1 MGSAVGI
8 IRGPRVTMAFSFEDE
23 MAGELA
29 GIDSANLRRAVRE
42 MGSPQGPRVRLEGR
56 EVLNFSANDY
66 LGLANH
72 PALKEAATAAI
83 GKFGAGAG
91 AARLISGSQSPH
103 HELENAL
110 AMFKGTEAALTFSS
124 GYASALGTIP
134 ALVGQGDVVV
144 LDKLV
149 HASLVDAAKLSGAKL
164 RVCKHNDLADL
175 ARLLEWAAGRGG
187 RTLVVAESV
196 YSMDGD
202 LAPLLNLV
210 ELKEQHGAWLML
222 DEAHATGL
230 YGEGRRGVAEEF
242 GVAHRVEV
250 QMGTLGKA
258 LGASGGYI
266 CGSNE
271 LIDLL
276 RHRARSF
283 VFSTAP
289 MPAQSAAARAGI
301 EVVES
306 AEGEE
311 RRTRLWSLVDQ
322 LKNGL
327 IARGWK
333 LPVVQSAILPLR
345 LGAEADAVVL
355 SERLLE
361 AGVFVPAIRY
371 PTVARGEA
379 RLRITV
385 SASHSA
391 DDIKK
396 LLETLGEEKGD
407 A

>member
-1 MGSAVGI
+1 M
-8 IRGPRVTMAFSFEDE
+8 TDSFQEKL
-23 MAGELA
+23 AGELA
-29 GIDSANLRRAVRE
+29 GIESADLRRTVRE
-42 MGSPQGPRVRLEGR
+42 VASAQGARVWLEGR
-56 EVLNFSANDY
+56 EVLNFSSNDY

-72 PALKEAATAAI
+72 PALKESAVQAI
-83 GKFGAGAG
+83 ENFGTGAG

-110 AMFKGTEAALTFSS
+110 ANFKGTESALAFSS
-124 GYASALGTIP
+124 GYAAALGTIP
-134 ALVGQGDVVV
+134 ALVGTGDVVV

-164 RVCKHNDLADL
+164 RVSKHNDLADL
-175 ARLLEWAAGRGG
+175 ARILEWAAEQGG

-242 GVAHRVEV
+242 GVAARVEV

-258 LGASGGYI
+258 LGAAGGYI

-271 LIDLL
+271 LVDLL

-301 EVVES
+301 KVVES

-311 RRTRLWSLVDQ
+311 RRTRLWSLVDE

-327 IARGWK
+327 IGLGWQ
-333 LPVVQSAILPLR
+333 LPVVQSAILPLMV
-345 LGAEADAVVL
+345 GAEAEAIAL
-355 SERLLE
+355 SEQLLE
-361 AGVFVPAIRY
+361 AGVFVPPIRY

-385 SASHSA
+385 SAAHSS

-396 LLETLGEEKGD
+396 LLEVLGERKR
-407 A
+407 

>member
-42 MGSPQGPRVRLEGR
+42 MGSPQGPRVWLEGR

-289 MPAQSAAARAGI
+289 MPAQAAAARAGI

-385 SASHSA
+385 SAAHSA

>member
-1 MGSAVGI
+1 MI
-8 IRGPRVTMAFSFEDE
+8 DSFQEKL
-23 MAGELA
+23 AGELA
-29 GIDSANLRRAVRE
+29 GIESADLRRTVRE
-42 MGSPQGPRVRLEGR
+42 VASAQGARVRLEGR
-56 EVLNFSANDY
+56 EVLNFSSNDY

-72 PALKEAATAAI
+72 PALKESAVQAI
-83 GKFGAGAG
+83 ENFGTGAG

-103 HELENAL
+103 HELESVL
-110 AMFKGTEAALTFSS
+110 ANFKGTESALAFSS
-124 GYASALGTIP
+124 GYAAAIGTIP
-134 ALVGQGDVVV
+134 ALVGTGDVVV

-164 RVCKHNDLADL
+164 RVSKHNDLADL
-175 ARLLEWAAGRGG
+175 ARILEWAAEQGG
-187 RTLVVAESV
+187 RILVVAESV

-242 GVAHRVEV
+242 GVAARVEV

-258 LGASGGYI
+258 LGAAGGYI

-271 LIDLL
+271 LVDLL
-276 RHRARSF
+276 RHSARSF

-289 MPAQSAAARAGI
+289 MPAQATAARAGI
-301 EVVES
+301 KVVES

-311 RRTRLWSLVDQ
+311 RRTRLWGLVDE

-327 IARGWK
+327 IGLGWQ
-333 LPVVQSAILPLR
+333 LPVVQSAILPLMV
-345 LGAEADAVVL
+345 GAEAEAIAL
-355 SERLLE
+355 SEQLLE
-361 AGVFVPAIRY
+361 AGVFVPPIRY

-385 SASHSA
+385 SAAHSS

-396 LLETLGEEKGD
+396 LLEVLGERQR
-407 A
+407 

>member
-1 MGSAVGI
+1 M
-8 IRGPRVTMAFSFEDE
+8 TDSFQEKL
-23 MAGELA
+23 AGELA
-29 GIDSANLRRAVRE
+29 GIESADLRRTVRE
-42 MGSPQGPRVRLEGR
+42 VASAQGAWIRLEGR
-56 EVLNFSANDY
+56 EVLNFSSNDY

-72 PALKEAATAAI
+72 SALKEAATAAI
-83 GKFGAGAG
+83 KKFGAGAG

-110 AMFKGTEAALTFSS
+110 ANFKGTEAALAFSS
-124 GYASALGTIP
+124 GYAAALGTIP
-134 ALVGQGDVVV
+134 ALVGTGDVVV
-144 LDKLV
+144 IDKLV

-175 ARLLEWAAGRGG
+175 ARLLEWAAGQGA

-242 GVAHRVEV
+242 GVADRVEV

-258 LGASGGYI
+258 LGAAGGYI

-271 LIDLL
+271 LVDLL

-289 MPAQSAAARAGI
+289 MPAQAAAARAGI
-301 EVVES
+301 EVVQS

-311 RRTRLWSLVDQ
+311 RRTRLWSLVDE

-333 LPVVQSAILPLR
+333 LPVVQSAILPLII
-345 LGAEADAVVL
+345 GGETEAVAL
-355 SERLLE
+355 SEQLLE
-361 AGVFVPAIRY
+361 RGVFVPAIRY
-371 PTVARGEA
+371 PTVAHGEA

-385 SASHSA
+385 NAAHSSG
-391 DDIKK
+391 DIEK
-396 LLETLGEEKGD
+396 LLEVLGEGIEEGKSD

>member
-1 MGSAVGI
+1 MI
-8 IRGPRVTMAFSFEDE
+8 DSFQEKL
-23 MAGELA
+23 AGELA
-29 GIDSANLRRAVRE
+29 GIESADLRRTVRE
-42 MGSPQGPRVRLEGR
+42 VASAQGARVRLEGR
-56 EVLNFSANDY
+56 EVLNFSSNDY

-72 PALKEAATAAI
+72 PALKESAVQAI
-83 GKFGAGAG
+83 ENFGTGAG

-103 HELENAL
+103 HELESVL
-110 AMFKGTEAALTFSS
+110 ANFKGTESALAFSS
-124 GYASALGTIP
+124 GYAAAIGTIP
-134 ALVGQGDVVV
+134 ALVGTGDVVV

-164 RVCKHNDLADL
+164 RVSKHNDLADL
-175 ARLLEWAAGRGG
+175 ARILEWAAEQGG
-187 RTLVVAESV
+187 RILVVAESV

-242 GVAHRVEV
+242 DVAARVEV

-258 LGASGGYI
+258 LGAAGGYI

-271 LIDLL
+271 LVDLL

-289 MPAQSAAARAGI
+289 MPAQAAAARAGI
-301 EVVES
+301 KVLES
-306 AEGEE
+306 TEGEE
-311 RRTRLWSLVDQ
+311 RRTRLWSLVDE

-327 IARGWK
+327 IGLGWQ
-333 LPVVQSAILPLR
+333 LPVVQSAILPLMV
-345 LGAEADAVVL
+345 GAEAEAIAL
-355 SERLLE
+355 SEQLLE
-361 AGVFVPAIRY
+361 AGVFVPPIRY

-385 SASHSA
+385 SAAHSS

-396 LLETLGEEKGD
+396 LLEVLGERQR
-407 A
+407 

>member
-1 MGSAVGI
+1 M
-8 IRGPRVTMAFSFEDE
+8 TDSFQEKL
-23 MAGELA
+23 AGELA
-29 GIDSANLRRAVRE
+29 GIESADLRRTMRE
-42 MGSPQGPRVRLEGR
+42 VASAQGARVRLEGR
-56 EVLNFSANDY
+56 EVLNFSSNDY

-72 PALKEAATAAI
+72 PALKESAVQAI
-83 GKFGAGAG
+83 ENFGTGAG

-110 AMFKGTEAALTFSS
+110 ANFKGTESALAFSS
-124 GYASALGTIP
+124 GYAAALGTIP
-134 ALVGQGDVVV
+134 ALVGTGDVVV

-164 RVCKHNDLADL
+164 RVSKHNDLADL
-175 ARLLEWAAGRGG
+175 ARILEWAAEQGG

-242 GVAHRVEV
+242 GVAARVEV

-258 LGASGGYI
+258 LGAAGGYI

-271 LIDLL
+271 LVDLL

-301 EVVES
+301 KVVES

-311 RRTRLWSLVDQ
+311 RRTRLWSLVDE

-327 IARGWK
+327 IGLGWQ
-333 LPVVQSAILPLR
+333 LPVVQSAILPLMV
-345 LGAEADAVVL
+345 GAEAEAIAL
-355 SERLLE
+355 SEQLLE
-361 AGVFVPAIRY
+361 AGVFVPPIRY
-371 PTVARGEA
+371 PTVARGHA

-385 SASHSA
+385 SAAHSS

-396 LLETLGEEKGD
+396 LLEVLGERQR
-407 A
+407 

>member
-1 MGSAVGI
+1 MI
-8 IRGPRVTMAFSFEDE
+8 DSFQEKL
-23 MAGELA
+23 AGELA
-29 GIDSANLRRAVRE
+29 GIESADLRRTVRE
-42 MGSPQGPRVRLEGR
+42 VASAQGARVRLEGR
-56 EVLNFSANDY
+56 EVLNFSSNDY

-72 PALKEAATAAI
+72 PALKESAVQAI
-83 GKFGAGAG
+83 ENFGTGAG

-103 HELENAL
+103 HELESVL
-110 AMFKGTEAALTFSS
+110 ANFKGTESALAFSS
-124 GYASALGTIP
+124 GYAAALGTIP
-134 ALVGQGDVVV
+134 ALVGTGDVVV

-164 RVCKHNDLADL
+164 RVSKHNNLADL
-175 ARLLEWAAGRGG
+175 ARILEWAAEQGG
-187 RTLVVAESV
+187 RTLMVAESV

-242 GVAHRVEV
+242 GVAARVEV

-258 LGASGGYI
+258 LGAAGGYI

-271 LIDLL
+271 LVDLL

-289 MPAQSAAARAGI
+289 MPAQAAAARAGI
-301 EVVES
+301 KVLES

-311 RRTRLWSLVDQ
+311 RRTRLWSLVDE

-327 IARGWK
+327 IGLGWQ
-333 LPVVQSAILPLR
+333 LPVVQSAILPLMV
-345 LGAEADAVVL
+345 GAEAEAIAL
-355 SERLLE
+355 SEQLLE
-361 AGVFVPAIRY
+361 AGVFVPPIRY
-371 PTVARGEA
+371 PTVARGHA

-385 SASHSA
+385 SAAHSS

-396 LLETLGEEKGD
+396 LLEVLGERQR
-407 A
+407 

>member
-1 MGSAVGI
+1 M
-8 IRGPRVTMAFSFEDE
+8 TDSFQEKL
-23 MAGELA
+23 AGELA
-29 GIDSANLRRAVRE
+29 GIESADLRRTVRE
-42 MGSPQGPRVRLEGR
+42 VASAQGARVRLEGR
-56 EVLNFSANDY
+56 EVLNFSSNDY

-72 PALKEAATAAI
+72 PALKESAVQAI
-83 GKFGAGAG
+83 ENFGTGAG

-103 HELENAL
+103 HELESVL
-110 AMFKGTEAALTFSS
+110 ANFKGTESALAFSS
-124 GYASALGTIP
+124 GYAAALGTIP
-134 ALVGQGDVVV
+134 ALVGIGDVVV

-164 RVCKHNDLADL
+164 RVSKHNDLADL
-175 ARLLEWAAGRGG
+175 ARILEWAAEQGG
-187 RTLVVAESV
+187 RTLMVAESV
-196 YSMDGD
+196 YSMDGE

-242 GVAHRVEV
+242 GVAARVEV

-258 LGASGGYI
+258 LGAAGGYI

-271 LIDLL
+271 LVDLL

-289 MPAQSAAARAGI
+289 MPAQAAAARAGI
-301 EVVES
+301 KVLES

-311 RRTRLWSLVDQ
+311 RRTRLWSLVDE

-327 IARGWK
+327 IELGWQ
-333 LPVVQSAILPLR
+333 LPVVQSAILPLMV
-345 LGAEADAVVL
+345 GAEAEAIAL
-355 SERLLE
+355 SEQLLE
-361 AGVFVPAIRY
+361 AGVFVPPIRY
-371 PTVARGEA
+371 PTVARGHA

-385 SASHSA
+385 SAAHSS

-396 LLETLGEEKGD
+396 LLEVLGERQR
-407 A
+407 

>member
-1 MGSAVGI
+1 M
-8 IRGPRVTMAFSFEDE
+8 TNSFQEKLTD
-23 MAGELA
+23 ELA
-29 GIDSANLRRAVRE
+29 EIDSADLRRTVRE
-42 MGSPQGPRVRLEGR
+42 VASAQGARVELEGR
-56 EVLNFSANDY
+56 EVLNFSSNDY

-72 PALKEAATAAI
+72 PALKEVAVEVI
-83 GKFGAGAG
+83 KKFGAGAG

-103 HELENAL
+103 HELERAL
-110 AMFKGTEAALTFSS
+110 AAFKGTEAALAFSS
-124 GYASALGTIP
+124 GYAAALGTIP

-175 ARLLEWAAGRGG
+175 ARILEWATGHGG

-242 GVAHRVEV
+242 GVGDRVEV

-258 LGASGGYI
+258 LGAAGGYI
-266 CGSNE
+266 CGSIE

-289 MPAQSAAARAGI
+289 MPAQAAAARAGI
-301 EVVES
+301 EVVQS
-306 AEGEE
+306 PEGEQ
-311 RRTRLWSLVDQ
+311 RRTRLWSLVDE
-322 LKNGL
+322 LKNGI

-333 LPVVQSAILPLR
+333 LPVVQSAILPLMV
-345 LGAEADAVVL
+345 GAEAEAVAL

-371 PTVARGEA
+371 PTVARGAA

-385 SASHSA
+385 SAAHSSE
-391 DDIKK
+391 DIEQ
-396 LLETLGEEKGD
+396 LLKALGEGKSD

>member
-1 MGSAVGI
+1 MI
-8 IRGPRVTMAFSFEDE
+8 DSFQEKL
-23 MAGELA
+23 AGELA
-29 GIDSANLRRAVRE
+29 GIESADLRRTVRE
-42 MGSPQGPRVRLEGR
+42 VASAQGARVRLEGR
-56 EVLNFSANDY
+56 EVLNFSSNDY

-72 PALKEAATAAI
+72 PALKESAVQAI
-83 GKFGAGAG
+83 ENFGTGAG

-103 HELENAL
+103 HELESVL
-110 AMFKGTEAALTFSS
+110 ANFKGTESALAFSS
-124 GYASALGTIP
+124 GYAAAIGTIP
-134 ALVGQGDVVV
+134 ALVGTGDVVV

-164 RVCKHNDLADL
+164 RVSKHNDLADL
-175 ARLLEWAAGRGG
+175 ARILEWAAEQGG
-187 RTLVVAESV
+187 RILVVAESV

-242 GVAHRVEV
+242 GVAARVEV

-258 LGASGGYI
+258 LGAAGGYI

-271 LIDLL
+271 LVDLL

-289 MPAQSAAARAGI
+289 MPAQAAAAQAGI
-301 EVVES
+301 KVVES

-311 RRTRLWSLVDQ
+311 RRTRLWSLVDE
-322 LKNGL
+322 LINGL
-327 IARGWK
+327 IELGWQ
-333 LPVVQSAILPLR
+333 LPVVQSAILPLMV
-345 LGAEADAVVL
+345 GAEAEAIAL
-355 SERLLE
+355 SEQLLE
-361 AGVFVPAIRY
+361 AGVFVPPIRY

-385 SASHSA
+385 SAAHSS

-396 LLETLGEEKGD
+396 LLEVLGERQR
-407 A
+407 

>member
-1 MGSAVGI
+1 MI
-8 IRGPRVTMAFSFEDE
+8 DSFQEKL
-23 MAGELA
+23 AGELA
-29 GIDSANLRRAVRE
+29 GIESADLRRTVRE
-42 MGSPQGPRVRLEGR
+42 VASAQGARVRLEGR
-56 EVLNFSANDY
+56 EVLNFSSNDY

-72 PALKEAATAAI
+72 PALKESAVQAI
-83 GKFGAGAG
+83 ENFGTGAG

-103 HELENAL
+103 HELESVL
-110 AMFKGTEAALTFSS
+110 ANFKGTESALAFSS
-124 GYASALGTIP
+124 GYAAAIGTIP
-134 ALVGQGDVVV
+134 ALVGTGDVVV

-164 RVCKHNDLADL
+164 RVSKHNDLADL
-175 ARLLEWAAGRGG
+175 ARILEWAAEQGG

-242 GVAHRVEV
+242 GVAARVEV

-258 LGASGGYI
+258 LGAAGGYI

-271 LIDLL
+271 LVDLL

-289 MPAQSAAARAGI
+289 MPAQAAAAQAGI
-301 EVVES
+301 KVVES

-311 RRTRLWSLVDQ
+311 RRTRLWSLVDE

-327 IARGWK
+327 IGLGWQ
-333 LPVVQSAILPLR
+333 LPVVQSAILPLMV
-345 LGAEADAVVL
+345 GAEAEAIAL
-355 SERLLE
+355 SEQLLE
-361 AGVFVPAIRY
+361 AGVFVPPIRY

-385 SASHSA
+385 SAAHSS

-396 LLETLGEEKGD
+396 LLEVLGERQR
-407 A
+407 

>member
-1 MGSAVGI
+1 M
-8 IRGPRVTMAFSFEDE
+8 TDSFQDKL
-23 MAGELA
+23 AGEL
-29 GIDSANLRRAVRE
+29 GEIESADLRRTVRE
-42 MGSPQGPRVRLEGR
+42 VASAQGARIRLEDR
-56 EVLNFSANDY
+56 EVLNFSSNDY

-72 PALKEAATAAI
+72 SALKEAAVEAI
-83 GKFGAGAG
+83 EKFGAGAG
-91 AARLISGSQSPH
+91 SARLISGSQSPH

-110 AMFKGTEAALTFSS
+110 ANFKGTEAALAFSS
-124 GYASALGTIP
+124 GYAAALGTIP
-134 ALVGQGDVVV
+134 ALVGTADVVV
-144 LDKLV
+144 IDKLV

-175 ARLLEWAAGRGG
+175 ARILEWTARQGG

-230 YGEGRRGVAEEF
+230 YGKGRRGVAEEF
-242 GVAHRVEV
+242 SVAKRVEV

-258 LGASGGYI
+258 LGAAGGYI
-266 CGSNE
+266 CGSIE

-289 MPAQSAAARAGI
+289 MPAQAAAARAGI
-301 EVVES
+301 EVAQS
-306 AEGEE
+306 AEGET
-311 RRTRLWSLVDQ
+311 RRTRLWSLVDE

-333 LPVVQSAILPLR
+333 LPVVQSAILPMIV
-345 LGAEADAVVL
+345 GDEAEAVAL

-371 PTVARGEA
+371 PTVARGAA

-385 SASHSA
+385 SAAHSSE
-391 DDIKK
+391 DIKN
-396 LLETLGEEKGD
+396 LLEILGEVKSD

>member
-1 MGSAVGI
+1 MI
-8 IRGPRVTMAFSFEDE
+8 DSFQEKL
-23 MAGELA
+23 AGELA
-29 GIDSANLRRAVRE
+29 GIESADLRRTVRE
-42 MGSPQGPRVRLEGR
+42 VASAQGARVRLEGR
-56 EVLNFSANDY
+56 EVLNFSSNDY

-72 PALKEAATAAI
+72 PALKESAVQAI
-83 GKFGAGAG
+83 ENFGTGAG

-103 HELENAL
+103 HELESVL
-110 AMFKGTEAALTFSS
+110 ANFKGTESALAFSS
-124 GYASALGTIP
+124 GYAAAIGTIP
-134 ALVGQGDVVV
+134 ALVGTGDVVV

-164 RVCKHNDLADL
+164 RVSKHNDLAGL
-175 ARLLEWAAGRGG
+175 ARILEWAAEQGG
-187 RTLVVAESV
+187 RILVVAESV

-242 GVAHRVEV
+242 GVAARVEV

-258 LGASGGYI
+258 LGAAGGYI

-271 LIDLL
+271 LVDLL

-289 MPAQSAAARAGI
+289 MPAQAAAARAGI
-301 EVVES
+301 KVLES

-311 RRTRLWSLVDQ
+311 RRTRLWSLVDE

-327 IARGWK
+327 IGLGWQ
-333 LPVVQSAILPLR
+333 LPVVQSAILPLMV
-345 LGAEADAVVL
+345 GAEAEAIAL
-355 SERLLE
+355 SEQLLE
-361 AGVFVPAIRY
+361 AGVFVPPIRY

-385 SASHSA
+385 SAAHSS

-396 LLETLGEEKGD
+396 LLEVLGERQR
-407 A
+407 

>member
-1 MGSAVGI
+1 MI
-8 IRGPRVTMAFSFEDE
+8 DSFQEKL
-23 MAGELA
+23 AGELA
-29 GIDSANLRRAVRE
+29 GIESADLRRTVRE
-42 MGSPQGPRVRLEGR
+42 VASAQGARVRLEGR
-56 EVLNFSANDY
+56 EVLNFSSNDY

-72 PALKEAATAAI
+72 PALKESAVQAI
-83 GKFGAGAG
+83 ENFGTGAG

-103 HELENAL
+103 HELENVL
-110 AMFKGTEAALTFSS
+110 ANFKGTESALAFSS
-124 GYASALGTIP
+124 GYAAALGTIP
-134 ALVGQGDVVV
+134 ALVGTGDVVV

-164 RVCKHNDLADL
+164 RVSKHNDLADL
-175 ARLLEWAAGRGG
+175 ARILEWAAEQGG
-187 RTLVVAESV
+187 RTLMVAESV

-230 YGEGRRGVAEEF
+230 YGKGRRGVAEEF
-242 GVAHRVEV
+242 DVAARVEV

-258 LGASGGYI
+258 LGAAGGYI

-271 LIDLL
+271 LVDLL

-289 MPAQSAAARAGI
+289 MPAQAAAARAGI
-301 EVVES
+301 KVLES

-311 RRTRLWSLVDQ
+311 RRTRLWSLVDE

-327 IARGWK
+327 IGLGWQ
-333 LPVVQSAILPLR
+333 LPVVQSAILPLMV
-345 LGAEADAVVL
+345 GAEAEAIVL
-355 SERLLE
+355 SEQLLE
-361 AGVFVPAIRY
+361 AGVFVPPIRC
-371 PTVARGEA
+371 PTVARGHA

-385 SASHSA
+385 SAAHSS

-396 LLETLGEEKGD
+396 LLEVLGERQR
-407 A
+407 

>member
-1 MGSAVGI
+1 MI
-8 IRGPRVTMAFSFEDE
+8 DSFQKKL
-23 MAGELA
+23 AGELA
-29 GIDSANLRRAVRE
+29 GIESADLRRTVRE
-42 MGSPQGPRVRLEGR
+42 VASAQGARVRLEGR
-56 EVLNFSANDY
+56 EVLNFSSNDY

-72 PALKEAATAAI
+72 PALKESAVQAI
-83 GKFGAGAG
+83 ENFGTGAG

-103 HELENAL
+103 HELESVL
-110 AMFKGTEAALTFSS
+110 ANFKGTESALAFSS
-124 GYASALGTIP
+124 GYAAAIGTIP
-134 ALVGQGDVVV
+134 ALVGTGDVVV

-164 RVCKHNDLADL
+164 RVSKHNDLADL
-175 ARLLEWAAGRGG
+175 ARILEWAAEQGG

-242 GVAHRVEV
+242 GVAARVEV

-258 LGASGGYI
+258 LGAAGGYI

-271 LIDLL
+271 LVDLL

-289 MPAQSAAARAGI
+289 MPAQAAAAQAGI
-301 EVVES
+301 KVVES

-311 RRTRLWSLVDQ
+311 RRTRLWSLVDE

-327 IARGWK
+327 IGLGWQ
-333 LPVVQSAILPLR
+333 LPVVQSAILPLMV
-345 LGAEADAVVL
+345 GAEAEAIAL
-355 SERLLE
+355 SEQLLE
-361 AGVFVPAIRY
+361 AGVFVPPIRY

-385 SASHSA
+385 SAAHSS

-396 LLETLGEEKGD
+396 LLEVLGERQR
-407 A
+407 

>member
-230 YGEGRRGVAEEF
+230 YGEGRRGVAEDF
-242 GVAHRVEV
+242 GVAHRVDV

-289 MPAQSAAARAGI
+289 MPAQAAAARAGI

-385 SASHSA
+385 SAAHSA

>member
-1 MGSAVGI
+1 MI
-8 IRGPRVTMAFSFEDE
+8 DSFQEKL
-23 MAGELA
+23 AGELA
-29 GIDSANLRRAVRE
+29 GIESADLRRTVRE
-42 MGSPQGPRVRLEGR
+42 VASAQGARVRLEGR
-56 EVLNFSANDY
+56 EVLNFSSNDY

-72 PALKEAATAAI
+72 PALKESAVQAI
-83 GKFGAGAG
+83 ENFGTGAG

-103 HELENAL
+103 HELESVL
-110 AMFKGTEAALTFSS
+110 ANFKGTESALAFSS
-124 GYASALGTIP
+124 GYAAAIGTIP
-134 ALVGQGDVVV
+134 ALVGTGDVVV

-164 RVCKHNDLADL
+164 RVSKHNDLADL
-175 ARLLEWAAGRGG
+175 ARILEWAAEQGG
-187 RTLVVAESV
+187 RILVVAESV

-242 GVAHRVEV
+242 GVAARVEV

-258 LGASGGYI
+258 LGAAGGYI

-271 LIDLL
+271 LVDLL

-289 MPAQSAAARAGI
+289 MPAQAAAAWAGI
-301 EVVES
+301 KVVES

-311 RRTRLWSLVDQ
+311 RRTRLWSLVDE

-327 IARGWK
+327 IGLGWQ
-333 LPVVQSAILPLR
+333 LPVVQSAILPLMV
-345 LGAEADAVVL
+345 GAEAEAIAL
-355 SERLLE
+355 SEQLLE
-361 AGVFVPAIRY
+361 AGVFVPPIRY

-385 SASHSA
+385 SAAHSS

-396 LLETLGEEKGD
+396 LLEVLGERQR
-407 A
+407 

>member
-1 MGSAVGI
+1 MI
-8 IRGPRVTMAFSFEDE
+8 DSFQEQL
-23 MAGELA
+23 AGELA
-29 GIDSANLRRAVRE
+29 GIESADLRRTVRE
-42 MGSPQGPRVRLEGR
+42 VASAQGAQVRLEGR
-56 EVLNFSANDY
+56 EVLNFSSNDY

-72 PALKEAATAAI
+72 PALKESAVQAI
-83 GKFGAGAG
+83 ENFGTGAG

-103 HELENAL
+103 HELESVL
-110 AMFKGTEAALTFSS
+110 ANFKGTESALAFSS
-124 GYASALGTIP
+124 GYAAALGTIP
-134 ALVGQGDVVV
+134 ALVGIGDVVV

-164 RVCKHNDLADL
+164 RVSKHNDLADL
-175 ARLLEWAAGRGG
+175 ARILEWAAEQGG
-187 RTLVVAESV
+187 RILVVAESV

-242 GVAHRVEV
+242 GVAARVEV

-258 LGASGGYI
+258 LGAAGGYI

-271 LIDLL
+271 LVDLL

-289 MPAQSAAARAGI
+289 MPAQASAARAGI
-301 EVVES
+301 KVLES

-311 RRTRLWSLVDQ
+311 RRTRLWSLVDE

-327 IARGWK
+327 IGLGWQ
-333 LPVVQSAILPLR
+333 LPVVQSAILPLMV
-345 LGAEADAVVL
+345 GAEAEAIAL
-355 SERLLE
+355 SEQLLE
-361 AGVFVPAIRY
+361 AGVFVPPIRY

-385 SASHSA
+385 SAAHSS

-396 LLETLGEEKGD
+396 LLEVLGERQR
-407 A
+407 

>member
-1 MGSAVGI
+1 
-8 IRGPRVTMAFSFEDE
+8 MAS
-23 MAGELA
+23 ELA
-29 GIDSANLRRAVRE
+29 GIDSADLRRTMRE
-42 MGSPQGPRVRLEGR
+42 VASAQGARVRLNGR
-56 EVLNFSANDY
+56 EVLNFSSNDY

-72 PALKEAATAAI
+72 PTLKEAAVEAI
-83 GKFGAGAG
+83 ETFGAGAG

-110 AMFKGTEAALTFSS
+110 AKFKGTEAALAFSS
-124 GYASALGTIP
+124 GYAAALGTIP
-134 ALVGQGDVVV
+134 ALVGAGDVVV
-144 LDKLV
+144 VDKLV

-175 ARLLEWAAGRGG
+175 ARILEWAAGQGG

-242 GVAHRVEV
+242 GVGDRVEI

-258 LGASGGYI
+258 LGAAGGYI

-289 MPAQSAAARAGI
+289 MPAQAAAARAGI
-301 EVVES
+301 EVVQS

-311 RRTRLWSLVDQ
+311 RRTRLWSLVDE

-327 IARGWK
+327 IARSWK
-333 LPVVQSAILPLR
+333 LPVVQSAILPLMI
-345 LGAEADAVVL
+345 GTEVEAVAL

-371 PTVARGEA
+371 PTVAKGEA

-385 SASHSA
+385 SAAHSPE
-391 DDIKK
+391 DIKT
-396 LLETLGEEKGD
+396 LLETLGESKSD

>member
-1 MGSAVGI
+1 MI
-8 IRGPRVTMAFSFEDE
+8 DSFQEKL
-23 MAGELA
+23 AGELA
-29 GIDSANLRRAVRE
+29 GIESADLRRTVRE
-42 MGSPQGPRVRLEGR
+42 VASAQGARVRLEGR
-56 EVLNFSANDY
+56 EVLNFSSNDY

-72 PALKEAATAAI
+72 PALKESAVQAI
-83 GKFGAGAG
+83 ENFGTGAG

-103 HELENAL
+103 HELESVL
-110 AMFKGTEAALTFSS
+110 ANFKGTESALAFSS
-124 GYASALGTIP
+124 GYAAALGTIP
-134 ALVGQGDVVV
+134 ALVGTGDVVV

-164 RVCKHNDLADL
+164 RVSKHNDLADL
-175 ARLLEWAAGRGG
+175 ARILEWAAEQGG
-187 RTLVVAESV
+187 RTLMVAESV

-242 GVAHRVEV
+242 GVAARVEV

-258 LGASGGYI
+258 LGAAGGYI

-271 LIDLL
+271 LVDLL

-289 MPAQSAAARAGI
+289 MPAQAAAARAGI
-301 EVVES
+301 KVLES

-311 RRTRLWSLVDQ
+311 RRTRLWSLVDE

-327 IARGWK
+327 IGLGWQ
-333 LPVVQSAILPLR
+333 LPVVQSAILPLMV
-345 LGAEADAVVL
+345 GAEAEAIAL
-355 SERLLE
+355 SDQLLE
-361 AGVFVPAIRY
+361 AGVFVPPIRY

-385 SASHSA
+385 SAAHSS

-396 LLETLGEEKGD
+396 LLEVLGERKR
-407 A
+407 

>member
-1 MGSAVGI
+1 M
-8 IRGPRVTMAFSFEDE
+8 TDSFQEKL
-23 MAGELA
+23 AGEL
-29 GIDSANLRRAVRE
+29 GEIESADLRRTVRE
-42 MGSPQGPRVRLEGR
+42 VASAQGARIRLDGR
-56 EVLNFSANDY
+56 EVLNFSSNDF

-72 PALKEAATAAI
+72 PTLKEAATTAI
-83 GKFGAGAG
+83 KKFGAGAG

-110 AMFKGTEAALTFSS
+110 ADFKGTKAALVFSS
-124 GYASALGTIP
+124 GYAAALGTIP
-134 ALVGQGDVVV
+134 ALVGTGDVVV

-164 RVCKHNDLADL
+164 RVSKHNDLADL
-175 ARLLEWAAGRGG
+175 ARILEWAAEQGG
-187 RTLVVAESV
+187 RTLLVAESV

-202 LAPLLNLV
+202 LSPLLNLV

-230 YGEGRRGVAEEF
+230 YGERRRGVAEEF
-242 GVAHRVEV
+242 GVAARVEV

-258 LGASGGYI
+258 LGAAGGYI

-271 LIDLL
+271 LVDLL

-283 VFSTAP
+283 VFSTSP
-289 MPAQSAAARAGI
+289 MPAQAAAARAGI

-311 RRTRLWSLVDQ
+311 RRARLWSLVDE

-327 IARGWK
+327 FALGWK
-333 LPVVQSAILPLR
+333 LPVVQSAILPLMV
-345 LGAEADAVVL
+345 GAEAEAIAL

-361 AGVFVPAIRY
+361 AGVFVPPIRY

-385 SASHSA
+385 SATHSS

-396 LLETLGEEKGD
+396 LLEVLGKAKDD

>member
-1 MGSAVGI
+1 MI
-8 IRGPRVTMAFSFEDE
+8 DSFQEKL
-23 MAGELA
+23 AGELA
-29 GIDSANLRRAVRE
+29 GIESADLRRTVRE
-42 MGSPQGPRVRLEGR
+42 VASAQGARVRLEGR
-56 EVLNFSANDY
+56 EVLNFSSNDY

-72 PALKEAATAAI
+72 PALKESAVQAI
-83 GKFGAGAG
+83 ENFGTGAG

-103 HELENAL
+103 HELESVL
-110 AMFKGTEAALTFSS
+110 ANFKGTESALAFSS
-124 GYASALGTIP
+124 GYAAALGTIP
-134 ALVGQGDVVV
+134 ALVGIGDVVV

-164 RVCKHNDLADL
+164 RVSKHNDLADL
-175 ARLLEWAAGRGG
+175 ARILEWAAEQGG
-187 RTLVVAESV
+187 RTLMVAESV

-242 GVAHRVEV
+242 DVAARVEV

-258 LGASGGYI
+258 LGAAGGYI

-271 LIDLL
+271 LVDLL

-289 MPAQSAAARAGI
+289 MPAQAAAARAGI
-301 EVVES
+301 KVLES

-311 RRTRLWSLVDQ
+311 RRTRLWSLVDE

-327 IARGWK
+327 IGLGWQ
-333 LPVVQSAILPLR
+333 LPVVQSAILPLMV
-345 LGAEADAVVL
+345 GAEAEAIAL
-355 SERLLE
+355 SDQLLE
-361 AGVFVPAIRY
+361 AGVFVPPIRY

-385 SASHSA
+385 SATHSS
-391 DDIKK
+391 DDIKT
-396 LLETLGEEKGD
+396 LLEVLGERKR
-407 A
+407 

>member
-1 MGSAVGI
+1 M
-8 IRGPRVTMAFSFEDE
+8 TDSFQEKL
-23 MAGELA
+23 AGELA
-29 GIDSANLRRAVRE
+29 GIESADLRRTVRE
-42 MGSPQGPRVRLEGR
+42 VASAQGAWIRLEGR
-56 EVLNFSANDY
+56 EVLNFSSNDY

-72 PALKEAATAAI
+72 SALKEAATAAI
-83 GKFGAGAG
+83 KKFGAGAG

-110 AMFKGTEAALTFSS
+110 ANFKGTEAALAFSS
-124 GYASALGTIP
+124 GYAAALGTIP
-134 ALVGQGDVVV
+134 ALVGTGDVVV
-144 LDKLV
+144 IDKLV

-175 ARLLEWAAGRGG
+175 ARLLEWAAGQGA

-242 GVAHRVEV
+242 GVADRVEV

-258 LGASGGYI
+258 LGAAGGYI

-271 LIDLL
+271 LVDFL

-289 MPAQSAAARAGI
+289 MPAQAAAARAGI
-301 EVVES
+301 EVVQS

-311 RRTRLWSLVDQ
+311 HRTRLWSLVDE

-333 LPVVQSAILPLR
+333 LPVVQSAILPLII
-345 LGAEADAVVL
+345 GGETEAVAL
-355 SERLLE
+355 SEQLLE
-361 AGVFVPAIRY
+361 RGVFVPAIRY
-371 PTVARGEA
+371 PTVAHGEA

-385 SASHSA
+385 SAAHSPG
-391 DDIKK
+391 DIEK
-396 LLETLGEEKGD
+396 LLEVLGEGIEEGKSD

>member
-1 MGSAVGI
+1 MI
-8 IRGPRVTMAFSFEDE
+8 DSFQEKL
-23 MAGELA
+23 AGELA
-29 GIDSANLRRAVRE
+29 GIESADLRRTVRE
-42 MGSPQGPRVRLEGR
+42 VASAQGARVRLEGR
-56 EVLNFSANDY
+56 EVLNFSSNDY

-72 PALKEAATAAI
+72 PALKESAVQAI
-83 GKFGAGAG
+83 ENFGTGAG

-103 HELENAL
+103 HELESVL
-110 AMFKGTEAALTFSS
+110 ANFKGTESALAFSS
-124 GYASALGTIP
+124 GYAAAIGTIP
-134 ALVGQGDVVV
+134 ALVGTGDVVV

-164 RVCKHNDLADL
+164 RVSKHNDLADL
-175 ARLLEWAAGRGG
+175 ARILEWAAEQGG
-187 RTLVVAESV
+187 RTLMVAESV

-242 GVAHRVEV
+242 GVAARVEV

-258 LGASGGYI
+258 LGAAGGYI

-271 LIDLL
+271 LVDLL

-289 MPAQSAAARAGI
+289 MPAQAAAARAGI
-301 EVVES
+301 KVLES

-311 RRTRLWSLVDQ
+311 RRTRLWSLVDE
-322 LKNGL
+322 LINGL
-327 IARGWK
+327 IELGWQ
-333 LPVVQSAILPLR
+333 LPVVQSAILPLMV
-345 LGAEADAVVL
+345 GAEAEAIAL
-355 SERLLE
+355 SEQLLE
-361 AGVFVPAIRY
+361 AGVFVPPIRY

-385 SASHSA
+385 SAAHSS

-396 LLETLGEEKGD
+396 LLEVLGERQR
-407 A
+407 

>member
-1 MGSAVGI
+1 M
-8 IRGPRVTMAFSFEDE
+8 TDSFQEKL
-23 MAGELA
+23 AGELA
-29 GIDSANLRRAVRE
+29 GIESADLRRTVRE
-42 MGSPQGPRVRLEGR
+42 VASAQGAWIRLEGR
-56 EVLNFSANDY
+56 EVLNFSSNDY

-72 PALKEAATAAI
+72 SALKEAATAAI
-83 GKFGAGAG
+83 KKFGAGAG

-110 AMFKGTEAALTFSS
+110 ANFKGTEAALAFSS
-124 GYASALGTIP
+124 GYAAALGTIP
-134 ALVGQGDVVV
+134 ALVGTGDVVV
-144 LDKLV
+144 IDKLV

-175 ARLLEWAAGRGG
+175 ARLLEWAAGQGA

-242 GVAHRVEV
+242 GVADRVEV

-258 LGASGGYI
+258 LGAAGGYI

-271 LIDLL
+271 LVDLL

-283 VFSTAP
+283 LFSTAP
-289 MPAQSAAARAGI
+289 MPAQAAAARAGI
-301 EVVES
+301 EVVQS

-311 RRTRLWSLVDQ
+311 RRTRLWSLVDE

-333 LPVVQSAILPLR
+333 LPVVQSAILPLII
-345 LGAEADAVVL
+345 GGETEAVAL
-355 SERLLE
+355 SEQLLE
-361 AGVFVPAIRY
+361 RGVFVPAIRY
-371 PTVARGEA
+371 PTVAHGEA

-385 SASHSA
+385 SAAHSPG
-391 DDIKK
+391 DIEK
-396 LLETLGEEKGD
+396 LLEVLGEGIGEGKSD

>member
-1 MGSAVGI
+1 M
-8 IRGPRVTMAFSFEDE
+8 TDSFQEKL
-23 MAGELA
+23 AGELA
-29 GIDSANLRRAVRE
+29 GIESADLRRTVRE
-42 MGSPQGPRVRLEGR
+42 VASAQGAWIRLEGR
-56 EVLNFSANDY
+56 EVLNFSSNDY

-72 PALKEAATAAI
+72 SALKEAATAAI
-83 GKFGAGAG
+83 KKFGAGAG

-110 AMFKGTEAALTFSS
+110 ANFKGTEAALAFSS
-124 GYASALGTIP
+124 GYAAALGTIP
-134 ALVGQGDVVV
+134 ALVGTGDVVV
-144 LDKLV
+144 IDKLV

-175 ARLLEWAAGRGG
+175 ARILEWTAGQGG

-242 GVAHRVEV
+242 CVAARVEV

-258 LGASGGYI
+258 LGAAGGYI

-271 LIDLL
+271 LVDLL

-301 EVVES
+301 KVVES

-311 RRTRLWSLVDQ
+311 RRTRLWSLVDE

-327 IARGWK
+327 IGLGWQ
-333 LPVVQSAILPLR
+333 LPVVQSAILPLMV
-345 LGAEADAVVL
+345 GAEAEAIAL
-355 SERLLE
+355 SEQLLE
-361 AGVFVPAIRY
+361 AGVFVPPIRY

-385 SASHSA
+385 SAAHSS

-396 LLETLGEEKGD
+396 LLEVLGERKR
-407 A
+407 

>member
-1 MGSAVGI
+1 MTDSFQEKLADELGEIESA
-8 IRGPRVTMAFSFEDE
+8 D
-23 MAGELA
+23 
-29 GIDSANLRRAVRE
+29 LRRTVRE
-42 MGSPQGPRVRLEGR
+42 VASAQGARVRLDGR
-56 EVLNFSANDY
+56 EVLNFSSNDF

-72 PALKEAATAAI
+72 PTLKEAATTAI
-83 GKFGAGAG
+83 KKFGAGAG

-110 AMFKGTEAALTFSS
+110 ADFKGTKAALVFSS
-124 GYASALGTIP
+124 GYAAALGTIP
-134 ALVGQGDVVV
+134 ALVGTGDVVV

-164 RVCKHNDLADL
+164 RVSKHNDLADL
-175 ARLLEWAAGRGG
+175 ARILEWAAEQGG
-187 RTLVVAESV
+187 RTLLVAESV

-202 LAPLLNLV
+202 LSPLLNLV

-230 YGEGRRGVAEEF
+230 YGERRRGVAEEF
-242 GVAHRVEV
+242 GVAARVEV

-258 LGASGGYI
+258 LGAAGGYI

-271 LIDLL
+271 LVDLL

-283 VFSTAP
+283 VFSTSP
-289 MPAQSAAARAGI
+289 MPAQAAAARAGI

-311 RRTRLWSLVDQ
+311 RRTRLWGLVDE

-327 IARGWK
+327 IALGWQ
-333 LPVVQSAILPLR
+333 LPVVQSAILPLMV
-345 LGAEADAVVL
+345 GAEAEAIAL

-361 AGVFVPAIRY
+361 AGVFVPPIRY

-385 SASHSA
+385 SATHSS

-396 LLETLGEEKGD
+396 LLEVLGEGKR
-407 A
+407 

>member
-1 MGSAVGI
+1 
-8 IRGPRVTMAFSFEDE
+8 
-23 MAGELA
+23 MAGEIQKQLA
-29 GIDSANLRRAVRE
+29 DELVRIDSANLRRTLRE
-42 MGSPQGPRVRLEGR
+42 VGSPQGAKVQLDGR
-56 EVLNFSANDY
+56 EVLNFSSNDY

-72 PALKEAATAAI
+72 LALKEAATAAI
-83 GKFGAGAG
+83 EKFGAGAG

-103 HELENAL
+103 HELESTL
-110 AMFKGTEAALTFSS
+110 ANFKGTEAALTFSS
-124 GYASALGTIP
+124 GYTAALGTIP
-134 ALVGQGDVVV
+134 ALVGTGDVVV

-149 HASLVDAAKLSGAKL
+149 HASHIDAAKLSGAKL
-164 RVCKHNDLADL
+164 RVCKHNDLADF
-175 ARLLEWAAGRGG
+175 ARLLEWAAEQGG

-242 GVAHRVEV
+242 GVAARVEV

-258 LGASGGYI
+258 LGAAGGYI

-289 MPAQSAAARAGI
+289 MPAQAAAARAGI
-301 EVVES
+301 EVVQS
-306 AEGEE
+306 PEGEE
-311 RRTRLWSLVDQ
+311 RRTRLWRLVDE

-333 LPVVQSAILPLR
+333 LPVVQSAILPLMV
-345 LGAEADAVVL
+345 GAEAEAVAL
-355 SERLLE
+355 SERFLH

-385 SASHSA
+385 SAAHSS
-391 DDIKK
+391 DDIEK
-396 LLETLGEEKGD
+396 LLEVLGEGKGD
-407 A
+407 E